1 MTIDSKLS
9 RRDFLKLMALTPSV
23 LAARPLASLLDP
35 KTDSATPHILF
46 FVFDAWSAANV
57 QFHGYPRRT
66 MPNLERF
73 AERCYV
79 YHNHYTAGNFT
90 VPGTASMLT
99 GLYPWTHRAVQLT
112 AGGVASAHQTHNLF
126 AALEATHS
134 TLGFSQNPYAD
145 IFLYQFEKY
154 LDTYLSEAIFNLE
167 RRQFSS
173 LPFFNNDA
181 QFAFASFEN
190 NILRNG
196 KGTSGSLFLSMI
208 SRLNKLLRYSRFR
221 QLYRDVYPK
230 SLPTA
235 GGVFLLDQLVDGMM
249 DTIRK
254 FDSPTLAYFHVFPPH
269 EPYAPNR
276 KALSL
281 FDDGWTP
288 LEKPDHPL
296 SQHRSADEMLA
307 SRLRYD
313 QYLATW
319 DAEFA
324 HLLDELETSGLL
336 EKSIVVI
343 TSDHGELFER
353 GETEHNTFLLSS
365 PVVHVPLLISLP
377 GHAQRKD
384 IHAFTSNV
392 DLLPTLANLVG
403 APAPSWT
410 EGHLLPA
417 LGGEED
423 LDRSIYSIDAKTA
436 SSFSTFEKYS
446 ISLIKQR
453 HRLIF
458 YQYPEH
464 SGFEF
469 YNMDDDPEEL
479 RDLFPSAPSLA
490 GQMQQ
495 ELLDKVDEFNAPYK
509 KTH

>member
-1 MTIDSKLS
+1 MSTLS
-9 RRDFLKLMALTPSV
+9 RRDFLKLMTFSASA

-35 KTDSATPHILF
+35 KADSSTPHILF
-46 FVFDAWSAANV
+46 FVFDAWTAANF
-57 QFHGYPRRT
+57 QLYGYPRRT

-73 AERCYV
+73 AQRCYV

-112 AGGVASAHQTHNLF
+112 AGGVASAHQSHNLF
-126 AALEATHS
+126 AALESTHS

-145 IFLYQFEKY
+145 IFLYQFEEH

-167 RRQFSS
+167 RRQISS
-173 LPFFNNDA
+173 LPLFNNDS

-190 NILRNG
+190 NIVRNG
-196 KGTSGSLFLSMI
+196 KGTSGSLFLSLI
-208 SRLNKLLRYSRFR
+208 SRMNKLLRYSRMR
-221 QLYRDVYPK
+221 QLYHDVYPK

-235 GGVFLLDQLVDGMM
+235 GGVFLLDQLVSGMT
-249 DTIRK
+249 DAIRK
-254 FDSPTLAYFHVFPPH
+254 FDSPTMAYFHVFPPH

-281 FDDGWTP
+281 FDDGWAP
-288 LEKPDHPL
+288 PEKPVHPL
-296 SQHRSADEMLA
+296 SGHHSTDEMLA

-324 HLLDELETSGLL
+324 RLLDELEASGIL

-353 GETEHNTFLLSS
+353 GEIEHNTFLLSS

-377 GHAQRKD
+377 GQTERKD
-384 IHAFTSNV
+384 VRAFTSNV
-392 DLLPTLANLVG
+392 DILPTLVSLVG

-410 EGHLLPA
+410 EGRLLPG
-417 LGGEED
+417 LGGEAD
-423 LDRSIYSIDAKTA
+423 PDRSIYSIDAKTA
-436 SSFSTFEKYS
+436 SSFSSFEHYS
-446 ISLIKQR
+446 ISLTKQR
-453 HRLIF
+453 HRLIY
-458 YQYPEH
+458 YQRPEY

-469 YNMDDDPEEL
+469 YNMDNDPEEL
-479 RDLFPSAPSLA
+479 HDLFPSAPSLA
-490 GQMQQ
+490 KQMKQ
-495 ELLDKVDEFNAPYK
+495 ELMQKIEEFNAPYK
-509 KTH
+509 KTN

>member
-1 MTIDSKLS
+1 MSTLS
-9 RRDFLKLMALTPSV
+9 RRDFLRLMTLSASA

-35 KTDSATPHILF
+35 KADSPTPRILF

-57 QFHGYPRRT
+57 QLYGYPRRT

-73 AERCYV
+73 AERCTV

-99 GLYPWTHRAVQLT
+99 GLHPWTHRAVQLT
-112 AGGVASAHQTHNLF
+112 AGGVKPEHQSHNLF
-126 AALEATHS
+126 AALESTHS

-145 IFLYQFEKY
+145 IFLYQFEEY
-154 LDTYLSEAIFNLE
+154 LDTYLSNALFNLE
-167 RRQFSS
+167 RRQISS
-173 LPFFNNDA
+173 LPIFDNDA
-181 QFAFASFEN
+181 QLAFASFEN
-190 NILRNG
+190 NIVRNG
-196 KGTSGSLFLSMI
+196 KGPSGSLFLSLI
-208 SRLNKLLRYSRFR
+208 ARLNKLLRYSRFR
-221 QLYRDVYPK
+221 QQYRNLYPK

-235 GGVFLLDQLVDGMM
+235 GGVFLLDQLVSGMT
-249 DTIRK
+249 DIIRK
-254 FDSPTLAYFHVFPPH
+254 FDSPTMAYFHVFPPH

-276 KALSL
+276 KTLSL

-288 LEKPDHPL
+288 PEKPIHPL
-296 SQHRSADEMLA
+296 SGHYSADEMLA

-313 QYLATW
+313 QYLAAW

-324 HLLDELETSGLL
+324 HLLNELDTSGIL

-343 TSDHGELFER
+343 TSDHGEMFER
-353 GETEHNTFLLSS
+353 GEIEHNTFLLSS

-377 GHAQRKD
+377 GQTQRKD

-392 DLLPTLANLVG
+392 DLLPTLAHLAD

-410 EGHLLPA
+410 EGRLLPG

-423 LDRSIYSIDAKTA
+423 PNRSIFSIDAKTA
-436 SSFSTFEKYS
+436 SSFSAFEKYS

-453 HRLIF
+453 HRLI
-458 YQYPEH
+458 YYKYPEH

-469 YNMDDDPEEL
+469 YNMEDDPEEL
-479 RDLFPSAPSLA
+479 RDLYPSAPSLA
-490 GQMQQ
+490 KTMEQ
-495 ELLDKVDEFNAPYK
+495 ELLEKVAEFNAPYNK
-509 KTH
+509 PG